1 MKRLCIS
8 LVVLLLLGIVS
19 GVYWLRHSDISKV
32 TSPPISA
39 ASLTLAVTPLNADVS
54 LLAVGAQGPWTVI
67 ASTTN
72 ASDGSTVKTSSD
84 GRAIVAREATIIS
97 SLDNNT
103 ELTLSFSSDK
113 KQSRFALTTGKIW
126 SKVARALEQDE
137 VFEIYTPT
145 MVAAVRGTSFGVSL
159 DPKRSLVV
167 SEGTVWIS
175 RRNPQTGEVVASSTV
190 AVSAGNTVE
199 DNGEDFLVRKTT
211 AEDKDDWYLQ
221 NNPEPGAPPSQNSIE
236 YFIENNPQTVPA
248 APAPVSNTPTEAEVK
263 IPSILSVSPQRFDPQ
278 GTANVRI
285 YGENLKLVTRVLLNS
300 KPVEF
305 SVTTAGVI
313 VISTSEFRDGN
324 DVYDLEII
332 APSGSSTLDSAFTMV
347 SAGPGLTITGT
358 SFGYDQSQ
366 ASYIYI
372 LGTGMDTVDTVLI
385 SGETVPFEVV
395 SSKEIKV
402 AYPVLDI
409 SVSVEVRSR
418 DQSASDR
425 VSP

>member
-1 MKRLCIS
+1 M
-8 LVVLLLLGIVS
+8 
-19 GVYWLRHSDISKV
+19 
-32 TSPPISA
+32 
-39 ASLTLAVTPLNADVS
+39 
-54 LLAVGAQGPWTVI
+54 
-67 ASTTN
+67 
-72 ASDGSTVKTSSD
+72 
-84 GRAIVAREATIIS
+84 
-97 SLDNNT
+97 
-103 ELTLSFSSDK
+103 
-113 KQSRFALTTGKIW
+113 
-126 SKVARALEQDE
+126 
-137 VFEIYTPT
+137 
-145 MVAAVRGTSFGVSL
+145 
-159 DPKRSLVV
+159 
-167 SEGTVWIS
+167 
-175 RRNPQTGEVVASSTV
+175 
-190 AVSAGNTVE
+190 
-199 DNGEDFLVRKTT
+199 
-211 AEDKDDWYLQ
+211 
-221 NNPEPGAPPSQNSIE
+221 
-236 YFIENNPQTVPA
+236 
-248 APAPVSNTPTEAEVK
+248 
-263 IPSILSVSPQRFDPQ
+263 SPQRFDPQ

-285 YGENLKLVTRVLLNS
+285 YGENLKLVTQVLLNS

-347 SAGPGLTITGT
+347 SAGPVLTITGT

-385 SGETVPFEVV
+385 SGETVPFKVV